1 MGALVGEAEVDRCHA
16 QAARQFAG
24 QAAQLEGGLAGGV
37 ARYRD
42 ICPAQAA
49 RNATAQRL
57 GAGFFGSKTGRV
69 VGRRAGACIAIGA
82 LVFGKEPRE
91 KPLAVALDAAL
102 DPPDFCQVYAHT
114 DNHVSIYRG
123 APSKF
128 RCEPMN
134 RLWVYLTVEPQSARV
149 TNHVMSGIDTS
160 LESSLNEAEQ
170 AGLQAIEGAAD
181 IKALDALKSD
191 ILGKKSPIRS
201 LMKRLGEL
209 PAEQRP
215 AAGQAINGAAI
226 RVEQAYA
233 ARHAALSSEAMALRI
248 QNETIDV
255 TLPGTSA
262 LPRGSVHPLN
272 RTLQEMVQVLISMGY
287 EVAVG
292 PEVESEYNNFDAL
305 NIAANHPARDM
316 HDTFYLPGGLIL
328 RTHTSPVQVRHML
341 SNPPPV
347 AIISPGRVYRV
358 DDVDATHSPVFHQL
372 EGLYVDKD
380 VSLTHLKGTL
390 QEFLRAMFGAD
401 LKTRFRPSFFP
412 FTEPS
417 AEVDVQ
423 CFVCRGADK
432 ECRVC
437 KGTAWIE
444 VGGAGMVHPKVL
456 ENVGYDSSEVRGF
469 AFGLG
474 IERFTMLRYGLS
486 SMRPLYEND
495 VRFLR
500 QFA

>member
-1 MGALVGEAEVDRCHA
+1 MSSLDASLEESLKDAE
-16 QAARQFAG
+16 
-24 QAAQLEGGLAGGV
+24 GLA
-37 ARYRD
+37 
-42 ICPAQAA
+42 
-49 RNATAQRL
+49 
-57 GAGFFGSKTGRV
+57 
-69 VGRRAGACIAIGA
+69 
-82 LVFGKEPRE
+82 
-91 KPLAVALDAAL
+91 
-102 DPPDFCQVYAHT
+102 
-114 DNHVSIYRG
+114 
-123 APSKF
+123 
-128 RCEPMN
+128 M
-134 RLWVYLTVEPQSARV
+134 
-149 TNHVMSGIDTS
+149 
-160 LESSLNEAEQ
+160 
-170 AGLQAIEGAAD
+170 QAIEAAAD
-181 IKALDALKSD
+181 IKALDAIKPE

-201 LMKRLGEL
+201 LMKRLGDL
-209 PAEQRP
+209 PAEERP

-226 RVEQAYA
+226 RVEQSYA
-233 ARHAALSSEAMALRI
+233 ARHAALSGEAMEQRI
-248 QNETIDV
+248 QSETIDV
-255 TLPGTSA
+255 TLPGSSP
-262 LPRGSVHPLN
+262 LQRGSVHPLV
-272 RTLQEMVQVLISMGY
+272 RTMDEMVRVLVSMGY
-287 EVAVG
+287 EVATG

-341 SNPPPV
+341 SHRPPV

-372 EGLYVDKD
+372 EGLYVDRE
-380 VSLTHLKGTL
+380 VSLAHLKGTL

-401 LKTRFRPSFFP
+401 LSTRFRPSYFP

-423 CFVCRGADK
+423 CFVCRGSNKA
-432 ECRVC
+432 CRVC

-456 ENVGYDSSEVRGF
+456 ENVGYDSNEVSGF

-474 IERFTMLRYGLS
+474 IERFTMLKYGLS

>member
-1 MGALVGEAEVDRCHA
+1 M
-16 QAARQFAG
+16 
-24 QAAQLEGGLAGGV
+24 
-37 ARYRD
+37 
-42 ICPAQAA
+42 
-49 RNATAQRL
+49 T
-57 GAGFFGSKTGRV
+57 S
-69 VGRRAGACIAIGA
+69 
-82 LVFGKEPRE
+82 
-91 KPLAVALDAAL
+91 LD
-102 DPPDFCQVYAHT
+102 
-114 DNHVSIYRG
+114 S
-123 APSKF
+123 
-128 RCEPMN
+128 
-134 RLWVYLTVEPQSARV
+134 
-149 TNHVMSGIDTS
+149 S
-160 LESSLNEAEQ
+160 LESNLKDAED
-170 AGLQAIEGAAD
+170 QAISAIASAAD
-181 IKALDALKSD
+181 LKALEALKPE

-209 PAEQRP
+209 TPEERP

-233 ARHAALSSEAMALRI
+233 ARHEKLSGEAMAERI
-248 QNETIDV
+248 QKETIDV
-255 TLPGTSA
+255 TLPGSSP
-262 LPRGSVHPLN
+262 LPRGSVHPLV
-272 RTLQEMVQVLISMGY
+272 RTLDEMVRVFVSMGY
-287 EVAVG
+287 EVATG

-305 NIAANHPARDM
+305 NIAASHPARDM

-341 SNPPPV
+341 SHKPPV

-372 EGLYVDKD
+372 EGLYVDRE
-380 VSLTHLKGTL
+380 VSLAHLKGTL
-390 QEFLRAMFGAD
+390 QEFLRTMFGAG
-401 LKTRFRPSFFP
+401 LSTRFRPSYFP

-423 CFVCRGADK
+423 CFVCRGTQK
-432 ECRVC
+432 SCRVC
-437 KGTAWIE
+437 KGTGWIE

-456 ENVGYDSSEVRGF
+456 ENVGYDSNEVSGF

-474 IERFTMLRYGLS
+474 VERFTMLKYGLS

>member
-1 MGALVGEAEVDRCHA
+1 MSL
-16 QAARQFAG
+16 
-24 QAAQLEGGLAGGV
+24 
-37 ARYRD
+37 D
-42 ICPAQAA
+42 I
-49 RNATAQRL
+49 
-57 GAGFFGSKTGRV
+57 
-69 VGRRAGACIAIGA
+69 
-82 LVFGKEPRE
+82 
-91 KPLAVALDAAL
+91 
-102 DPPDFCQVYAHT
+102 
-114 DNHVSIYRG
+114 
-123 APSKF
+123 
-128 RCEPMN
+128 
-134 RLWVYLTVEPQSARV
+134 
-149 TNHVMSGIDTS
+149 S
-160 LESSLNEAEQ
+160 LENSLKDAERL
-170 AGLQAIEGAAD
+170 ALEAIESVSD
-181 IKALDALKSD
+181 LKALDVLKSE
-191 ILGKKSPIRS
+191 ILGKKSPIRG
-201 LMKRLGEL
+201 LMKRLGEF

-233 ARHAALSSEAMALRI
+233 ARHAMMSDAAMQARI
-248 QNETIDV
+248 QSESIDV
-255 TLPGTSA
+255 TLPGSSV
-262 LPRGSVHPLN
+262 LPRGSVHPLV
-272 RTLQEMVQVLISMGY
+272 RTMDEMVRVLVSMGY
-287 EVAVG
+287 EVATG

-341 SNPPPV
+341 SHKPPV

-372 EGLYVDKD
+372 EGLYVDKE
-380 VSLTHLKGTL
+380 VSLAHLKGTL
-390 QEFLRAMFGAD
+390 QEFLRAMFGAG
-401 LKTRFRPSFFP
+401 LSTRFRPSYFP

-423 CFVCRGADK
+423 CFVCRGASK
-432 ECRVC
+432 TCRVC
-437 KGTAWIE
+437 KGTGWIE

-456 ENVGYDSSEVRGF
+456 ENVGYDSNEVSGF

-474 IERFTMLRYGLS
+474 VERFTMLKYGLS

>member
-1 MGALVGEAEVDRCHA
+1 
-16 QAARQFAG
+16 
-24 QAAQLEGGLAGGV
+24 
-37 ARYRD
+37 
-42 ICPAQAA
+42 
-49 RNATAQRL
+49 
-57 GAGFFGSKTGRV
+57 
-69 VGRRAGACIAIGA
+69 
-82 LVFGKEPRE
+82 
-91 KPLAVALDAAL
+91 
-102 DPPDFCQVYAHT
+102 
-114 DNHVSIYRG
+114 
-123 APSKF
+123 
-128 RCEPMN
+128 
-134 RLWVYLTVEPQSARV
+134 
-149 TNHVMSGIDTS
+149 MSLDTS
-160 LESSLNEAEQ
+160 LETSLKEAEEL
-170 AGLQAIEGAAD
+170 ALNAIEEAAD
-181 IKALDALKSD
+181 VRTLDTIKSE
-191 ILGKKSPIRS
+191 ILGKKSTIRG

-209 PAEQRP
+209 PNEQRP

-233 ARHAALSSEAMALRI
+233 ARHAAMSDAAMLERI

-255 TLPGTSA
+255 TLPGSSP
-262 LPRGSVHPLN
+262 LPRGSVHPLV
-272 RTLQEMVQVLISMGY
+272 RTMDEMVQVLVSMGY
-287 EVAVG
+287 EVATG
-292 PEVESEYNNFDAL
+292 PEIESEYNNFDAL

-341 SNPPPV
+341 SHKPPV

-372 EGLYVDKD
+372 EGLYVDKE
-380 VSLTHLKGTL
+380 VSLAHLKGTL
-390 QEFLRAMFGAD
+390 QEFLRTMFGAD
-401 LKTRFRPSFFP
+401 LSTRFRPSYFP

-423 CFVCRGADK
+423 CFVCRGASQT
-432 ECRVC
+432 CRVC
-437 KGTAWIE
+437 KGTGWIE

-456 ENVGYDSSEVRGF
+456 ENVGYDSNEVSGF

-474 IERFTMLRYGLS
+474 IERFTMLKYNLS

>member
-1 MGALVGEAEVDRCHA
+1 
-16 QAARQFAG
+16 
-24 QAAQLEGGLAGGV
+24 
-37 ARYRD
+37 
-42 ICPAQAA
+42 
-49 RNATAQRL
+49 
-57 GAGFFGSKTGRV
+57 
-69 VGRRAGACIAIGA
+69 
-82 LVFGKEPRE
+82 
-91 KPLAVALDAAL
+91 
-102 DPPDFCQVYAHT
+102 
-114 DNHVSIYRG
+114 
-123 APSKF
+123 
-128 RCEPMN
+128 
-134 RLWVYLTVEPQSARV
+134 
-149 TNHVMSGIDTS
+149 MSSLDTS
-160 LESSLNEAEQ
+160 LENSLKEAERN
-170 AGLQAIEGAAD
+170 GLAAIDAAVD
-181 IKALDALKSD
+181 IKALDTLKPE
-191 ILGKKSPIRS
+191 ILGKKSPIRA
-201 LMKRLGEL
+201 LMKRLGEF

-215 AAGQAINGAAI
+215 AAGQAINGSAI

-233 ARHAALSSEAMALRI
+233 ARHAALSDEAMQRKLES
-248 QNETIDV
+248 ETVDV

-262 LPRGSVHPLN
+262 LPRGSVHPLV
-272 RTLQEMVQVLISMGY
+272 RTMDEMVRVLVSMGY
-287 EVAVG
+287 EVATG

-341 SNPPPV
+341 SHKPPV

-372 EGLYVDKD
+372 EGLYVDRE
-380 VSLTHLKGTL
+380 VSLAHLKGTL
-390 QEFLRAMFGAD
+390 REFLQSMFGAG
-401 LKTRFRPSFFP
+401 LNTRFRPSYFP

-423 CFVCRGADK
+423 CFVCRGASK
-432 ECRVC
+432 TCRVC
-437 KGTAWIE
+437 KGTGWIE

-456 ENVGYDSSEVRGF
+456 ENVGYDSSEVSGF

-474 IERFTMLRYGLS
+474 VERFTMLKYGLS